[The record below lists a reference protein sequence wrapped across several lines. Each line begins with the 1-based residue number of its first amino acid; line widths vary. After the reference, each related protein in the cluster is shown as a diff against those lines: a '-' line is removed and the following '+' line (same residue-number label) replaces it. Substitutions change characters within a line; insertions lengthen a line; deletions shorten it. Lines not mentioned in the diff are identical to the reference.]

1 MDMFNVPSGAPAG
14 DGAAPADDIDDLLGM
29 PSQREGPSGGDDD
42 ADDAEKKPGSGLDL
56 DALFAAPAETTRARP
71 PGRTTT
77 GGATSTT
84 TR

>member
-1 MDMFNVPSGAPAG
+1 MFNVPSGAPAG

-42 ADDAEKKPGSGLDL
+42 ADAEKKPGSGLDL
-56 DALFAAPAETTRARP
+56 DALFAAPAENDAGAP